1 MVVGELVLIY
11 EYVNEKG
18 WIGMIYWINDWVLFY
33 CVYLFYD
40 FYLCVYGLNVIILI
54 LFWCVVLF
62 FFLKNN

>member
-33 CVYLFYD
+33 CVYLF
-40 FYLCVYGLNVIILI
+40 
-54 LFWCVVLF
+54 
-62 FFLKNN
+62 